1 MTGMLDVD
9 LCRARFPRV
18 MNVEGKDNCTSVL
31 LVGFQCTQTRTTE
44 YHYQST
50 QTRIKWLADV
60 PIGFLLRSRDIM
72 LWCEDR
78 GPKKNG
84 VSDVRRELNL
94 SECARRTKVDLLN
107 YKCVFKR
114 RRQGLSKELSDV
126 PVLGSI
132 SKDLNLTQSL
142 KEGQAFIDMESR
154 QDSVSTDKHD

>member
-1 MTGMLDVD
+1 
-9 LCRARFPRV
+9 
-18 MNVEGKDNCTSVL
+18 
-31 LVGFQCTQTRTTE
+31 
-44 YHYQST
+44 
-50 QTRIKWLADV
+50 
-60 PIGFLLRSRDIM
+60 M

-84 VSDVRRELNL
+84 VSDWICWSSTV
-94 SECARRTKVDLLN
+94 AMN
-107 YKCVFKR
+107 YKWVFKR

-154 QDSVSTDKHD
+154 QDSVSTDKHE